1 MSLIKNFLKKAFANP
16 CVDNLD
22 IDSREAVDIHKRIIR
37 SNPLLAKHY
46 EFIYNYFKKIDDSL
60 PELGLP
66 ALEIGS
72 GGGFLKEIL
81 PHVITSDVVLSGGID
96 RIENASELTFDDKSL
111 KAIYANGVLHHL
123 SDPGAC
129 LEEIQRVLAPGGVFV
144 CNEPSSNFF
153 GYFMNKCFHNE
164 PTDKYVRDWKIP
176 QVTLGTRLTRAN
188 MAIAYI
194 IFKRDR
200 KKFTQRFPNLR
211 ISSIIY
217 HDFLRYSLSGG
228 LSYRPFIPR
237 FLFTVVNFFEKAL
250 RPFMSVLGN
259 NMIVTVQKI

>member
-1 MSLIKNFLKKAFANP
+1 MSLVKNFLKKFFANP
-16 CVDNLD
+16 YAGNLD
-22 IDSREAVDIHKRIIR
+22 IDSKVAVDIHRQIIR
-37 SNPLLAKHY
+37 SNPLLVKHY

-60 PELGLP
+60 PQLGLP

-81 PHVITSDVVLSGGID
+81 PKVITSDVVLSEGID
-96 RIENASELTFDDKSL
+96 RIENACQLTFDDKSL

-123 SDPGAC
+123 KDPGDC
-129 LEEIQRVLAPGGVFV
+129 LEEVQRVLAPGGVFV

-153 GYFMNKCFHNE
+153 GYFMNRYFHNE
-164 PTDKYVRDWKIP
+164 PTDKYIKDWQIP
-176 QVTLGTRLTRAN
+176 QKAEGGRLTGAN

-200 KKFTQRFPNLR
+200 IKFSEKFPNLR

-228 LSYRPFIPR
+228 LSYRPFVPR
-237 FLFTVVNFFEKAL
+237 FLFCVVNFFEMAL
-250 RPFMSVLGN
+250 RPLMSVLGN
-259 NMIVTVQKI
+259 NMIVTIQKI